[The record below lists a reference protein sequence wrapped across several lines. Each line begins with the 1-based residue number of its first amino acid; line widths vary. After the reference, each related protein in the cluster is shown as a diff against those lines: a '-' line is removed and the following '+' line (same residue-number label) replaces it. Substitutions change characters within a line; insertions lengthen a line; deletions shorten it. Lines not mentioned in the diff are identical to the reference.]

1 MLKYFIA
8 VSENLLPV
16 AIIIGL
22 LFAAAGH
29 ADRRAWIKDGAGDG
43 NEPYVLGSRKQKT
56 ALWIGICAGIAG
68 AIVLACL
75 TQFTRIV
82 KRGYWNIWFMIIA
95 LAAMAVFLIFLWG
108 ALRKKAPGFNHSM
121 LAISGAVLAGDL
133 LFYSLPACIL
143 FPTEFVLQ
151 DESIASTD
159 FLLKFIGLA
168 LAFLLAILTVLA
180 AARVVKSLHRTLIRI
195 LVSIIFAISA
205 VSFSGIMIQSMFN
218 RWIKVSSG
226 LFNYSNAVV
235 NNSQLLLVAMFAV
248 GLIFP
253 VVLWPYASSKHEE
266 YKNSAEKRKLKA
278 GTRNKRRWATFMIV
292 LSAISMLTVTVIKA
306 YDEREVVLSPAEPFE
321 LAGEEIHIP
330 AEQIEDG
337 HLHRFEYQ
345 TSDGIGVRFIVIK
358 KNDVSYGVGLDA
370 CDICGETGYYER
382 DGQVVCKLCDVVMNK
397 STIGFKGGCNPIPLT
412 YTMNEGKMVI
422 QTADLE
428 SEKSRFK

>member
-22 LFAAAGH
+22 LFAVAGH
-29 ADRRAWIKDGAGDG
+29 ADRRSRLKGGTG
-43 NEPYVLGSRKQKT
+43 EENEPYVLGSRKQKIF
-56 ALWIGICAGIAG
+56 LWAGICAGIAG
-68 AIVLACL
+68 AIVLAGL

-95 LAAMAVFLIFLWG
+95 LAAMAVYLLFLWG
-108 ALRKKAPGFNHSM
+108 FLRKKAPGFNKTM
-121 LAISGAVLAGDL
+121 LGISGAVLAGDMI
-133 LFYSLPACIL
+133 FYSLPACIL

-168 LAFLLAILTVLA
+168 LAFLLAVLTVLA
-180 AARVVKSLHRTLIRI
+180 VSKVVKHLQKTLVRVV
-195 LVSIIFAISA
+195 VSIIWIIAG

-218 RWIKVSSG
+218 RWIKVSGG
-226 LFNYSNAVV
+226 LFDYSNAVV
-235 NNSQLLLVAMFAV
+235 NNSPLFLTAMFAV

-292 LSAISMLTVTVIKA
+292 LSAISMLTVTVVKA
-306 YDEREVVLSPAEPFE
+306 YDEKEVTLSPAEPFE

-330 AEQIEDG
+330 VEQISDG

-412 YTMNEGKMVI
+412 YTMSEGNMVV

-428 SEKSRFK
+428 NEKQRFK